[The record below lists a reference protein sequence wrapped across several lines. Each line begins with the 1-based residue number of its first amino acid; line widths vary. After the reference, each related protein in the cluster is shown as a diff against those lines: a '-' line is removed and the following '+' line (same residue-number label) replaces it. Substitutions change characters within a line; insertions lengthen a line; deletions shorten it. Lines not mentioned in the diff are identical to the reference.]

1 MKKYYII
8 FIIIFIIFAF
18 FIWFYKKEDKPN
30 VSYKTEKL
38 KKGTI
43 QEQVSATGTIMP
55 VSNIL
60 IGASVSGII
69 KQIFVDFNDPVK
81 KGQILALID
90 PEPFIAQVE
99 QAKANLLMAEANLEK
114 AKVALLEAENN
125 YKRNKRLFEE
135 KLISESEYERFF
147 VNYQSAIAQVK
158 EANARIVQLKAVL
171 KQAQTNLNYTQI
183 RSPVNGI
190 VISRNIEV
198 GQTVTA
204 SFQTPTLFQIAEDLS
219 KMQIHTNVDEADIGK
234 IKTEQKA
241 YFTVDAYPGKIY
253 EGKVIQIRNAPNI
266 VQNVVTY
273 NVIISVNNQEM
284 KLKPGMT
291 AQVTILTEKKENVFI
306 VKNSALRVNPNV
318 KTEQKFFTK
327 SGIWILKNNE
337 PFRIE
342 VDTGISDNDYVE
354 IISNELKE
362 DMDVIVEVINKE
374 NKKRSL
380 KF

>member
-1 MKKYYII
+1 
-8 FIIIFIIFAF
+8 
-18 FIWFYKKEDKPN
+18 
-30 VSYKTEKL
+30 
-38 KKGTI
+38 
-43 QEQVSATGTIMP
+43 
-55 VSNIL
+55 
-60 IGASVSGII
+60 
-69 KQIFVDFNDPVK
+69 
-81 KGQILALID
+81 
-90 PEPFIAQVE
+90 
-99 QAKANLLMAEANLEK
+99 MAEANLEK

-234 IKTEQKA
+234 IKTGQKA

-253 EGKVIQIRNAPNI
+253 EGKVVQIRNAPNI

-291 AQVTILTEKKENVFI
+291 AQVTILTAKKENVFI

-362 DMDVIVEVINKE
+362 DLDVIVEVINKE

-380 KF
+380 MF

>member
-158 EANARIVQLKAVL
+158 EANARIVQLKAV
-171 KQAQTNLNYTQI
+171 
-183 RSPVNGI
+183 
-190 VISRNIEV
+190 
-198 GQTVTA
+198 
-204 SFQTPTLFQIAEDLS
+204 
-219 KMQIHTNVDEADIGK
+219 
-234 IKTEQKA
+234 
-241 YFTVDAYPGKIY
+241 
-253 EGKVIQIRNAPNI
+253 
-266 VQNVVTY
+266 
-273 NVIISVNNQEM
+273 
-284 KLKPGMT
+284 
-291 AQVTILTEKKENVFI
+291 
-306 VKNSALRVNPNV
+306 
-318 KTEQKFFTK
+318 
-327 SGIWILKNNE
+327 
-337 PFRIE
+337 
-342 VDTGISDNDYVE
+342 
-354 IISNELKE
+354 
-362 DMDVIVEVINKE
+362 
-374 NKKRSL
+374 
-380 KF
+380 